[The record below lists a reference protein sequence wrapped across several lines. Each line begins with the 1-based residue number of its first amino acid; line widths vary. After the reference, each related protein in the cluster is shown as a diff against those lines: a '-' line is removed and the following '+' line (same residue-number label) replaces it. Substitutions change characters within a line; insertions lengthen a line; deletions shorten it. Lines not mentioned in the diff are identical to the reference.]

1 MKKRICK
8 HVIICV
14 ESQSHT
20 MCQTFTDVNFNSMYD
35 VVGKVRLVESV
46 FILQYKQQITG
57 FSVQIR
63 EE

>member
-8 HVIICV
+8 HVKICV

-20 MCQTFTDVNFNSMYD
+20 MCQTFMDVNFNSMYD
-35 VVGKVRLVESV
+35 VVGKVRLVESM
-46 FILQYKQQITG
+46 FILQYKQPITG
-57 FSVQIR
+57 FSVQIK